1 MLLAKS
7 RRVPFSKR
15 MLKICG
21 GEWKGQLIKA
31 PSGNETRPTSAF
43 LRESIF
49 NMLINGIGHMPSR
62 VLDLFAGTGSLGLE
76 ALSHGAQ
83 SAVFIEGSPKTLKI
97 LDQNVSKL
105 AKSKSTQIFKEADL
119 VRWRA
124 LLSKQSNLRPFDT
137 IFCDPPYRKK
147 LIDKAFRLLDDDSLW
162 TEDAIWVAEM
172 APEEEIT
179 QSKWQK
185 IKEKI
190 HGDSKVVIFKRLK

>member
-1 MLLAKS
+1 
-7 RRVPFSKR
+7 
-15 MLKICG
+15 
-21 GEWKGQLIKA
+21 
-31 PSGNETRPTSAF
+31 
-43 LRESIF
+43 
-49 NMLINGIGHMPSR
+49 
-62 VLDLFAGTGSLGLE
+62 
-76 ALSHGAQ
+76 
-83 SAVFIEGSPKTLKI
+83 
-97 LDQNVSKL
+97 
-105 AKSKSTQIFKEADL
+105 L

-124 LLSKQSNLRPFDT
+124 LLSKQSTLGPFDT

-179 QSKWQK
+179 QNKWQK